1 VAEVRHPESQM
12 IVTVA
17 RDMPV
22 LHDMVARKDSG
33 TGGGGRQEILFTIEI
48 AEEDVFDAAAHT
60 ALCVCRFEL

>member
-17 RDMPV
+17 R
-22 LHDMVARKDSG
+22 DMVARKDSG

-48 AEEDVFDAAAHT
+48 AEEDVLEAAAHT
-60 ALCVCRFEL
+60 ALCVCRCPSKLSYD